1 MKDHRHNHLDSVEH
15 VEMEVFNGV
24 FQGKD
29 TSLGLGFISDIG
41 ILLSHTYHDTLMTWA
56 SNNGW
61 EDSSWGVITSKA
73 SFAHTRAIVYD
84 KSGNVFVTH
93 LGLLVF

>member
-1 MKDHRHNHLDSVEH
+1 MVHLILISYIKSNDN
-15 VEMEVFNGV
+15 FRR
-24 FQGKD
+24 FQ
-29 TSLGLGFISDIG
+29 
-41 ILLSHTYHDTLMTWA
+41 ILPCRNMNYLVTWA
-56 SNNGW
+56 SNDGW